1 MRGCTKS
8 TAPIPADP
16 RHAANMAS
24 SCLGEYGA
32 AGYCQ
37 GAMAERE
44 LPEKGLPH
52 STCCLYVVRIDFVRA
67 NHVWTWRKGR
77 RIHDLGSC
85 AHRRQQLHCV
95 QLWNV
100 YLLCRYMQIGPALIV
115 HMGGYSLCLCHYEP
129 QLSEFLLVLAFL
141 GRLNGFKY
149 AFTTH

>member
-1 MRGCTKS
+1 MHKIDGS
-8 TAPIPADP
+8 DPQHAP
-16 RHAANMAS
+16 NMAS
-24 SCLGEYGA
+24 SCLPALGEYGA

-77 RIHDLGSC
+77 RTHDLGSC

-100 YLLCRYMQIGPALIV
+100 YLLCRYMLECVRVHPACNLAESV
-115 HMGGYSLCLCHYEP
+115 YGRTVSSLFLSYVCGDDVLCMR
-129 QLSEFLLVLAFL
+129 
-141 GRLNGFKY
+141 G
-149 AFTTH
+149 

>member
-1 MRGCTKS
+1 MHKNDGS
-8 TAPIPADP
+8 DP
-16 RHAANMAS
+16 QHAANMAS
-24 SCLGEYGA
+24 SCLPALGEYGA

-100 YLLCRYMQIGPALIV
+100 YLLCRYMLECVRVNPACNLAESV
-115 HMGGYSLCLCHYEP
+115 YGRTVSSLFLSYVCGDDVLCMR
-129 QLSEFLLVLAFL
+129 
-141 GRLNGFKY
+141 G
-149 AFTTH
+149 